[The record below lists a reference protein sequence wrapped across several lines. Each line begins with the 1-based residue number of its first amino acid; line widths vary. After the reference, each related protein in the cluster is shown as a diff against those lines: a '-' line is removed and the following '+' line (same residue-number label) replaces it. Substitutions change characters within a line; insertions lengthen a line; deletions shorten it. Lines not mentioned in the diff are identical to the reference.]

1 MHGLSFI
8 AKLSNNTIVVID
20 ALSADEYQNG
30 LAVFNELQDLKTMD
44 TPQILR
50 VCVATKR
57 DLERVF
63 AQLAS
68 ECSASGVRPIIHFEA
83 HGSHGGIELRRSS
96 AMEFVPWTELVPLL
110 RRVNQACDYNLGV
123 FMATC
128 DGYTALKGIAI
139 RHAAPYQFL
148 LAPKTVVSAGL
159 MRKVAISFYRELSAS
174 GNITKAFEIS
184 NENKLF
190 ALFLAEQF
198 LAVIYARV
206 LKAQSIG
213 RKAQQARTEQLISM
227 VPQLTQTPEGLR
239 RTRKLAREFAKPD
252 PKRFRAIQERFLPGG
267 CGFDFESL
275 VAFVRGANE
284 VALNRKRN

>member
-30 LAVFNELQDLKTMD
+30 LAVFNELQDLKTMN

-57 DLERVF
+57 DLEGVF

-96 AMEFVPWTELVPLL
+96 TMEFVPWTELVPLL

-123 FMATC
+123 FMAAC

-159 MRKVAISFYRELSAS
+159 MRKVAISFYRELNVSA
-174 GNITKAFEIS
+174 NITNAFEVAAAD
-184 NENKLF
+184 EPF
-190 ALFLAEQF
+190 TLFLAEQF
-198 LAVIYARV
+198 LAVTYAAV
-206 LKAQSIG
+206 LKKQNIG
-213 RKAQQARTEQLISM
+213 KKAKQARTEQLTSM
-227 VPQLTQTPEGLR
+227 VPHLTQTPEGLR
-239 RTRKLAREFAKPD
+239 RTRELAREFTKPD
-252 PKRFRAIQERFLPGG
+252 PERFRAIQDCFLPGG
-267 CGFDFESL
+267 CGFDFKSL
-275 VAFVRGANE
+275 VAFVREANE
-284 VALNRKRN
+284 ASRNRKMG